1 MSLLS
6 TLRNKGGN
14 GTRPPATPATFAT
27 HQPKTSGTVAT
38 VATVARGITIKGK
51 TGATEMRPFDPLQR
65 APIPQVGAGDTA
77 IEAGT
82 AYRAWLIHFADR
94 DPVQSYCTPPATHA
108 EILAS
113 HPDAIAAEPF
123 EPVQMRDI
131 PVISAKDE
139 QAIRSWL
146 EHIGET
152 DSATI
157 GKVMALCQQDQSAR
171 DYFVGRAAEE
181 LPRPDTFLDDRR
193 TCSQCSNLSGRVCT
207 IASPGGVVSAVKG
220 YTPNRTTL
228 IRCAGYSARGT
239 L

>member
-1 MSLLS
+1 M
-6 TLRNKGGN
+6 
-14 GTRPPATPATFAT
+14 TPATIIRDAQSEGVRLTLSPTGTLKAT
-27 HQPKTSGTVAT
+27 GDDKAVRRWLGVIREH
-38 VATVARGITIKGK
+38 KGQLID
-51 TGATEMRPFDPLQR
+51 AL
-65 APIPQVGAGDTA
+65 QVGAGDTA
-77 IEAGT
+77 HETDRGI
-82 AYRAWLIHFADR
+82 AYRTWLIHYSDR
-94 DPVQSYCTPPATHA
+94 DPVQSCCTPSATHA

-220 YTPNRTTL
+220 YTPNRTTP

>member
-1 MSLLS
+1 MWF
-6 TLRNKGGN
+6 N
-14 GTRPPATPATFAT
+14 PAKIEKF
-27 HQPKTSGTVAT
+27 
-38 VATVARGITIKGK
+38 
-51 TGATEMRPFDPLQR
+51 QR
-65 APIPQVGAGDTA
+65 APAANSANSANPESEISKLARLATGKNLKTNDRHSEISKLAKLAGDHSAQVGAGDTA
-77 IEAGT
+77 LEADPAI
-82 AYRAWLIHFADR
+82 AYRAWLIHYPDR

-152 DSATI
+152 DGATI
-157 GKVMALCQQDQSAR
+157 GKVMTLCQQDQSAR
-171 DYFVGRAAEE
+171 DYFTRRAAEE
-181 LPRPDTFLDDRR
+181 LPKPDTYADDRR
-193 TCSQCSNLSGRVCT
+193 TCSQCRSLDGRVCT

-228 IRCAGYSARGT
+228 MRCAGFVARGT
-239 L
+239 A